1 MSAAAG
7 TFPAP
12 KDVVVPKDVAA
23 FSSDAATGDAEPK
36 RELPEGLKD
45 EADAPRDGAGGGT
58 EQDIGFRF
66 SLWDHFD
73 KLKDNQSLKRWK
85 EQILGKAEVS
95 ASAVGCHGAT
105 KEPEVRILSLAI
117 QSPGR
122 PDLVLP
128 IHDRVSANSR
138 RNSLFSLKEGSSY
151 HTRFTFLVSN
161 GTVPGLKYTYTVWK
175 AGIRVDNTKIQI
187 GNFGPREEAY
197 THDLPEEIIPCG
209 LFARGS
215 YFVRTKFVD
224 DEGRCYMDFS
234 YYFEI
239 RKNWQ

>member
-1 MSAAAG
+1 MEAAAG
-7 TFPAP
+7 TFPVLKDVIAP
-12 KDVVVPKDVAA
+12 KDVAT
-23 FSSDAATGDAEPK
+23 FSSDAADDAELK
-36 RELPEGLKD
+36 RESAEGLKD
-45 EADAPRDGAGGGT
+45 EVDGLRDGAGGGT
-58 EQDIGFRF
+58 SMR
-66 SLWDHFD
+66 DHFD

-85 EQILGKAEVS
+85 KQILGKADVS

-105 KEPEVRILSLAI
+105 KEPEVRILSLVI

-138 RNSLFSLKEGSSY
+138 RNSLFSLKEGSTY

-161 GTVPGLKYTYTVWK
+161 STVPGLKYTYAVWK

-187 GNFGPREEAY
+187 GSFNPREEAY
-197 THDLPEEIIPCG
+197 THDLPTETIPCG

-215 YFVRTKFVD
+215 YLVRTKFVD